1 MLARLAAALAT
12 GEIME
17 FIARLRRRVLFY
29 LLAVVLA
36 LCGLGFLVGALYILA
51 QREWGSLYASLWFG
65 IGFLVLAGLTVLI
78 VRMVGAVRSRRAAR
92 RRNTEMRTL
101 AGTAAIALLPTLLA
115 RSRLVVL
122 APLAA
127 ALGYAIFR
135 ENRRPDPDDEA
146 QY

>member
-51 QREWGSLYASLWFG
+51 QREWGSLHASLWFG